1 MSKVAL
7 VCGAAGQDGTYLVDL
22 LLRKNYTVWATSRD
36 AQAASFSNWNKI
48 GIDSSIVNKISMD
61 PEDFRSVFMALRS
74 SCPDEIYYLAGQSSV
89 GLSFELPAETVK
101 GVTIGVLNV
110 LEACRM
116 FDRPVRLYAAGSSE
130 TFGST
135 CGAPA
140 VETTALRP
148 SSPYAVAKASAY
160 WLVKSYRETYGVFA
174 CTGILFNHESPLRPA
189 RFVTQKIVAAAC
201 GIVSGAEDLLH
212 LGRVDIR
219 RDWGW
224 APEYVEAMW
233 LMLQQDSPEDF
244 VVATGTSATLEQFV
258 AEAFR
263 YLGLDWKEH
272 VRIDESIFRPTDLV
286 VSNANPSKAERQLG
300 WKARYTMP
308 DVVKGMVE
316 ANMQV
321 RNRSGS

>member
-7 VCGAAGQDGTYLVDL
+7 VCGATGQDGTYLVDL

-36 AQAASFSNWNKI
+36 AKRASFSNWNQI
-48 GIDSSIVNKISMD
+48 GIDLSIVNKISMD
-61 PEDFRSVFMALRS
+61 PEDFRSVFMALKS
-74 SCPDEIYYLAGQSSV
+74 SCPDEVYYLAGQSSV

-101 GVTIGVLNV
+101 GITIGVLNV
-110 LEACRM
+110 LEACRR

-130 TFGST
+130 TFGGT

-160 WLVKSYRETYGVFA
+160 WLVKSYREAYGVFA

-201 GIVSGAEDLLH
+201 GIAFGAEGLLH

-244 VVATGTSATLEQFV
+244 VVATGTSATLEQFA
-258 AEAFR
+258 AEAFG

-272 VRIDESIFRPTDLV
+272 VHIDESIFRPADLV
-286 VSNANPSKAERQLG
+286 VSNADPSKAERQLG

-316 ANMQV
+316 ANIQV
-321 RNRSGS
+321 RDRSGS